1 MDGGALSAVLAIT
14 ATHRAHAWDVC
25 VAVGALA
32 AFAPVWRRKREAAI
46 VAVGLA
52 GAAIGATALPMLLRL
67 PAVIATRSIG
77 PLLVGDRMA
86 IGALLGFAGAVA
98 IFARGA
104 GRARMLDAIA
114 PSLGVIVIFGRVGC
128 FLEGCDFGAPS
139 SVPWAVRYPADSHAF
154 GRELAQGL
162 VRATDG
168 ASLAV
173 HPAQLYEALVGA
185 AMIAVVL
192 AARRARRRA
201 QVSLDGAAHAWAARD
216 GAIFRAAIAT
226 YAAGRFVVELFRGDE
241 RGSLG
246 PLSMPQWMAIAL
258 LAWCAAGLAG
268 AGRSS
273 IAPDV

>member
-25 VAVGALA
+25 VALGALA
-32 AFAPVWRRKREAAI
+32 AFAPVWRRKKEATL
-46 VAVGLA
+46 VAAGLV
-52 GAAIGATALPMLLRL
+52 GAAIGATVLPMLLRL
-67 PAVIATRSIG
+67 PAVIATRSAG

-98 IFARGA
+98 ILARGVE
-104 GRARMLDAIA
+104 RARMLDAIA

-185 AMIAVVL
+185 AMIAVAIAV
-192 AARRARRRA
+192 RRAKPPA
-201 QVSLDGAAHAWAARD
+201 GD
-216 GAIFRAAIAT
+216 GAIFRATIAT

-246 PLSMPQWMAIAL
+246 PLSMPQWMTIAL

-273 IAPDV
+273 TAPDV